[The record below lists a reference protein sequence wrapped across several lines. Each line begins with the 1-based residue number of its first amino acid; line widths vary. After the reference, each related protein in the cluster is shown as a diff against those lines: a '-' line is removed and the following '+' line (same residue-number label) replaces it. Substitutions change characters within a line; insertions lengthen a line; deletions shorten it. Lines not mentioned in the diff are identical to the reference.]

1 MNKKRL
7 IILAIMIVALVLI
20 LLLTRGNRTEAPSAS
35 TISIEIPVS
44 VIAVERQKLASNI
57 SLVGTINA
65 NNDVNVV
72 SETQGVA
79 KEVFVKVGQSVNA
92 GKVMIQIDDVLQRS
106 NLATAEINYQKAQR
120 DFERSETLYQENSMP
135 PAQLDAA
142 RLALKAAENQQDI
155 ARRQLENTQIKSP
168 ISGTVNARF
177 VNVGTMVQPGMPVV
191 NIVDIG
197 TLKARVN
204 VPESD
209 AFQLKAGAVVVIST
223 DVYPGEKF
231 SGQVDNIAAK
241 ADEAHTYAVEIVL
254 PNSDRFPLK
263 AGMFARIDFTSIAPT
278 DALVI
283 PRQTLIGSIKDAQV
297 YQVQNGIAY
306 LRKII
311 IGKQSNEYLE
321 VLDGLSLGDTVVISG
336 QNNLVDRSK
345 VNIVGP
351 Q

>member
-7 IILAIMIVALVLI
+7 IVLAIVIVALVLI
-20 LLLTRGNRTEAPSAS
+20 IWLTRGNRTEAPSTTAI
-35 TISIEIPVS
+35 TTEVPVS
-44 VIAVERQKLASNI
+44 VIVVERQKLASNI

-72 SETQGVA
+72 SETQGVV
-79 KEVFVKVGQSVNA
+79 KEIHVKVGQIVTA
-92 GKVMIQIDDVLQRS
+92 GKVLAKVDDEIQRS

-120 DFERSETLYQENSMP
+120 DFERSETLYQENSIS

-155 ARRQLENTQIKSP
+155 ARRQLENTQVKSP

-177 VNVGTMVQPGMPVV
+177 VNVGTMVQPGMPAA

-197 TLKARVN
+197 TLKVRVN

-209 AFQLKAGAVVVIST
+209 AFQLKAGDVVVITT

-231 SGQVDNIAAK
+231 SGKVDNIAAK

-254 PNSDRFPLK
+254 PNSEKFPLK

-306 LRKII
+306 LRKIV

-321 VLDGLSLGDTVVISG
+321 VLDGLSLGDTIVISG

-345 VNIVGP
+345 VSIVGSR
-351 Q
+351 